1 MRTTLDIDDQV
12 LALAKQF
19 AREQNKTVGQV
30 LSDLARKGLE
40 PKDAPEYRNGIRV
53 FRGKPGALP
62 MTLEEINR
70 IRDED

>member
-12 LALAKQF
+12 LALAKQL
-19 AREQNKTVGQV
+19 AKEQDKTVGQV
-30 LSDLARKGLE
+30 VSELARKGLE
-40 PKDAPEYRNGIRV
+40 PRSVPEYRNGIRI